1 MKTSDHC
8 ILVRSI
14 LKHVKMQENF
24 VLSSIFAYGV
34 ESTFMNNFGYLLLT
48 FRSMQRIYLTT
59 YRTVFHLYHL
69 YSDLYSTTTETSQL
83 VFTSN

>member
-1 MKTSDHC
+1 
-8 ILVRSI
+8 
-14 LKHVKMQENF
+14 MQENF

-34 ESTFMNNFGYLLLT
+34 ESTFMNNFGCLLLT

-59 YRTVFHLYHL
+59 YRTVFHPYHL
-69 YSDLYSTTTETSQL
+69 YSDLYFTTTETSQL